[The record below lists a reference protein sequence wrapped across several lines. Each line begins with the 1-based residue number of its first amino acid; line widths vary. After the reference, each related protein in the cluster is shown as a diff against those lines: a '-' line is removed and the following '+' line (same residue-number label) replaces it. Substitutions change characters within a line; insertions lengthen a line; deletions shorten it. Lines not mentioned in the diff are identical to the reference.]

1 MGGTNS
7 YTWSL
12 LSGSLP
18 VGLTLNPATGA
29 VTGTPT
35 TGGTSNFTLEATD
48 GAGGT
53 GTQAESVHV
62 ASAPAITSPALS
74 GGEVGVAYAG
84 APSVGGGTTPYTWS
98 LTSGSLPAGLTL
110 DTATGAVTGTPT
122 ASGTSTFTLESTD
135 ADGQQATQSESVT
148 IASDPSIA
156 TTAFPHGETGVSYA
170 STPAVSGGT
179 APDTWSLSSGS
190 LPAGLI
196 LNTATGAIT
205 GTPTTGVTSP
215 FTLEVTDAD
224 GQHAIRAESISV
236 AEVLTL
242 TSGSLVDGEVGVP
255 YAVTP
260 TVQFGLG
267 PFAWSVTG
275 GGLPTGLTLD
285 PATGAVSGT
294 PTASGT
300 YHFTLIVTDSGQVS
314 STQVEAVTIA
324 AAPTAMG
331 GGTLN
336 ADVGVAVGDQLSTRG
351 GTGPYV
357 WSVASG
363 TMPPGVVL
371 SPTGSISGVPADPG
385 TFTVN
390 VMVTDSWGRVA
401 TEPLT
406 VVVTPTSL
414 NSRRMASTPDG
425 SGYWLTT
432 SEGAVTAF
440 GDAHSYGSMAAQ
452 HLNQPIVGIT
462 ATPDGEGYWLVASDG
477 GIFAFGDARYLGS
490 EGGYHLNRPVV
501 GMADT
506 PDGAGYWLVASDGGV
521 FTFGDAGFFGSTG
534 SWHLNQP
541 VVGMAATPD
550 GHGYWLVASDGGVFT
565 FGDAGFFGSTGSWHL
580 NQPVVGMAAASD
592 GHGYWLVASDGG
604 VFAFGDAPF
613 DGSQA
618 GHPLNSPVDSIEATQ
633 DGHGYWLV
641 AGDGGVFAFGGA
653 TFMGS
658 LPEGPTHS
666 P

>member
-1 MGGTNS
+1 MIAAAPAITSTALSGGEVGVAYVGSPSVGGGTNP

-18 VGLTLNPATGA
+18 AGLTLNSATGA
-29 VTGTPT
+29 VTGVPT
-35 TGGTSNFTLEATD
+35 GN
-48 GAGGT
+48 
-53 GTQAESVHV
+53 
-62 ASAPAITSPALS
+62 
-74 GGEVGVAYAG
+74 
-84 APSVGGGTTPYTWS
+84 
-98 LTSGSLPAGLTL
+98 
-110 DTATGAVTGTPT
+110 
-122 ASGTSTFTLESTD
+122 GTSTFTLEATD
-135 ADGQQATQSESVT
+135 ADSQHATQAESVT
-148 IASDPSIA
+148 VASDPSIA
-156 TTAFPHGETGVSYA
+156 ISAFPHGETGVSYA
-170 STPAVSGGT
+170 ATPVLSGGT
-179 APDTWSLSSGS
+179 APDTWSLSSGT
-190 LPAGLI
+190 LPSGLT
-196 LNTATGAIT
+196 LNTATGAVT
-205 GTPTTGVTSP
+205 GTPTAGGTST
-215 FTLEVTDAD
+215 FTLDVTDAD
-224 GQHAIRAESISV
+224 GQHATRSESVSV
-236 AEVLTL
+236 AEVPAI
-242 TSGSLVDGEVGVP
+242 TSGALVDGEVGVP

-267 PFAWSVTG
+267 PFAWSVSG
-275 GGLPTGLTLD
+275 GGLPAGLTLD
-285 PATGAVSGT
+285 PATGAVTGT
-294 PTASGT
+294 PTASGAF
-300 YHFTLIVTDSGQVS
+300 HFTLIVTDSGQES
-314 STQVEAVTIA
+314 STQAETVTIA

-331 GGTLN
+331 GGTID
-336 ADVGVAVGDQLSTRG
+336 ADVGVAVGDQLSTHG

-385 TFTVN
+385 TFTVD

-401 TEPLT
+401 SEPLT

-425 SGYWLTT
+425 NGYWLTT
-432 SEGAVTAF
+432 PEGTVTAF

-462 ATPDGEGYWLVASDG
+462 ATPDGGGYWLVASDG

-490 EGGYHLNRPVV
+490 EGGHHLNQPVV

-506 PDGAGYWLVASDGGV
+506 PDGGGYWLVASDGGV

-534 SWHLNQP
+534 SWHLNRP
-541 VVGMAATPD
+541 VVGMAAAPD

-618 GHPLNSPVDSIEATQ
+618 GHRLNAPVDSIEATQ

-653 TFMGS
+653 AFMGS
-658 LPEGPTHS
+658 LPEGPTHT